1 MRSLAILAILL
12 SVLGQGLSFDRDC
25 LSDGECRGNIII
37 QSEDSY
43 RYP

>member
-1 MRSLAILAILL
+1 MKNIVIFAVL
-12 SVLGQGLSFDRDC
+12 SSILGQGLSFDRDC

-43 RYP
+43 R